1 MDRTMNG
8 IDFNSGDNVEAGLL
22 EAQTKASSARE

>member
-1 MDRTMNG
+1 VNRAMNG

-22 EAQTKASSARE
+22 EAQAKASSARE